1 MSVFCARILRRWRR
15 SARKA
20 MHPTRVLPKPARDIP
35 ELYGVEPSYS
45 IIHSLHLAE
54 GKFFDESDDAASATV
69 CAWARA
75 RR

>member
-1 MSVFCARILRRWRR
+1 MRILRANIESLETL

-20 MHPTRVLPKPARDIP
+20 MHPARVLPKPARDMP

-69 CAWARA
+69 
-75 RR
+75 